1 MIRRLCLLFA
11 LFIGVFS
18 CCSCSIFSWMEEP
31 VDYTPYDYELSEYI
45 TLGEY
50 QSLTVKEAD
59 VTPTKQELQEQR
71 EADFSAL
78 TRLDDREIRLGDR
91 VNLNYTAIFEKEEYD
106 DDTDGGFF
114 LTLGKNEL
122 GIPGFD
128 EGLVG
133 ATPGDEI
140 ALDLVFPDDYDKE
153 PEYAGKEVS
162 FIVTVNYISAALPE
176 LTDEIVSTFT
186 VYKTVE
192 EYETG
197 IFEAI
202 RDVKLVGLLW
212 QRVLDGAVVLQYPEK
227 EYENY
232 YTEYLDGYTSLAEGY
247 GMTLSELVE
256 EMGLTMDGFYQ
267 EADGVTKTYIKE
279 DLVVYAI
286 AEAQGITLTEEEYD
300 AAVLD
305 YYNASG
311 SAYYVS
317 AELMEQT
324 LGRQILTQQFLS
336 EKVLD
341 FLCESADIQK

>member
-1 MIRRLCLLFA
+1 M
-11 LFIGVFS
+11 
-18 CCSCSIFSWMEEP
+18 
-31 VDYTPYDYELSEYI
+31 
-45 TLGEY
+45 
-50 QSLTVKEAD
+50 
-59 VTPTKQELQEQR
+59 
-71 EADFSAL
+71 

>member
-1 MIRRLCLLFA
+1 
-11 LFIGVFS
+11 
-18 CCSCSIFSWMEEP
+18 MEEP
-31 VDYTPYDYELSEYI
+31 VDYLPYDYELSEYV

-50 QSLTVKEAD
+50 KSLAVKKAD
-59 VTPTKQELQEQR
+59 VTPSETELQEQR
-71 EADFSAL
+71 EVDFVAL
-78 TRLDDREIRLGDR
+78 TRLDDRPVELGDR
-91 VNLNYTAIFEKEEYD
+91 VNLNYTAIFEKQEYD
-106 DDTDGGFF
+106 DDTDSGFF
-114 LTLGKNEL
+114 LTLGENAL

-153 PEYAGKEVS
+153 PKYAGKEVS
-162 FIVTVNYISAALPE
+162 FLVTVNYISSELPE
-176 LTDEIVSTFT
+176 LTDEIVGTFT

-202 RDVKLVGLLW
+202 RDVKLVELLW
-212 QRVLDGAVVLQYPEK
+212 ERVLDDATVLQYPEK

-256 EMGLTMDGFYQ
+256 EMGMTMDGFYE
-267 EADGVTKTYIKE
+267 EADGVTKTYLKE

-286 AEAQGITLTEEEYD
+286 AEAENLTLTDEEYD
-300 AAVLD
+300 KAVLD
-305 YYNASG
+305 YFNASA

-324 LGRQILTQQFLS
+324 LGREILTQQFLS

-341 FLCESADIQK
+341 FLCESADIQE